1 MVNIKRKY
9 VIPGDL
15 ICEGNYSPLAN
26 VMKIGNRFYSTRV
39 GMAEISREGVKVI
52 PLSGIYIPRVDDIVI
67 GKIIDYSAFAWEVDI
82 NSCFSAYLPAQSVF
96 GKDFSP
102 AKDSLVKKF
111 DIGDLIVGKIVA
123 FDRTRD
129 PLLSVSGPGLGKVSK
144 GEIIRIAPSKV
155 PRLIG
160 KKGSMIKAIENYTKC
175 KLNIGQNGLIIATG
189 PPEGILL
196 AIKAIRL
203 IEEEAHI
210 ADLTKKV
217 QKLLEEGGSVGKVDR

>member
-1 MVNIKRKY
+1 MAVKRKY
-9 VIPGDL
+9 VVPGDL
-15 ICEGNYSPLAN
+15 ICEGNYTPLAN

-39 GMAEISREGVKVI
+39 GMAEITREGVRVI

-82 NSCFSAYLPAQSVF
+82 NSCFPAYLPAQSVF
-96 GKDFSP
+96 GKNFSP
-102 AKDSLVKKF
+102 AKDSLTKKF
-111 DIGDLIVGKIVA
+111 DIGDLIAGKIIA

-129 PLLSVSGPGLGKVSK
+129 PLLSVSGPGLGKIPK
-144 GEIIRIAPSKV
+144 GEIIKIAPSKI

-160 KKGSMIKAIENYTKC
+160 KKGSMVKAIENATKC
-175 KLNIGQNGLIIATG
+175 KLNIGQNGLIIAIG
-189 PPEGILL
+189 PPDGLLL

-217 QKLLEEGGSVGKVDR
+217 QKLLEGG